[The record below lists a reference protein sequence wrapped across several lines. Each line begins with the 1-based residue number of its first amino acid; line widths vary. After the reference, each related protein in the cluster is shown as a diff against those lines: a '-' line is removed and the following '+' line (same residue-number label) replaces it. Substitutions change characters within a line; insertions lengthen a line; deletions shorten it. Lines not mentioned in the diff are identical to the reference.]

1 MRMSQCLPLSF
12 ATLAALA
19 LPAAA
24 QSQVTISGYL
34 DTGVFRDYDKT
45 RKLGRSSAAIWRWP
59 ARKTWAVASR
69 PTSA

>member
-1 MRMSQCLPLSF
+1 MSQCLPLSF

-45 RKLGRSSAAIWRWP
+45 RKLGTIQRSHL
-59 ARKTWAVASR
+59 AVASR